1 MQRLP
6 GRIFIGWFYYMLKYV
21 KIKISLRKIKVLE
34 KPNVL
39 ATLITEAVIIDT
51 SVEENALLRMRIL
64 VVLTTKLS
72 QAEIFNFDV
81 IITNWSRK
89 SRPLS

>member
-1 MQRLP
+1 
-6 GRIFIGWFYYMLKYV
+6 MLKYV

-81 IITNWSRK
+81 IITN
-89 SRPLS
+89 